1 MIYAITFPETTIDFN
16 VKKYVKRVY
25 REYEPF
31 HSIYFHSN
39 LKSLKMKDHPYET
52 ICYSSKSSTL
62 NQDFP
67 NYWVL
72 KAIESLILIMK
83 NS

>member
-52 ICYSSKSSTL
+52 ICYSSKSSPI

-67 NYWVL
+67 NY
-72 KAIESLILIMK
+72 
-83 NS
+83 